1 MKINGIESMSSDQL
15 RFELQRGARI
25 VCYNYCV
32 SLLVIT
38 FRRSSDAY
46 FIPARGKRR
55 RQGTALEPAH
65 SGYGMVGNPVGTDLL
80 GAIAGSEFQGRERSH
95 SKFQCGHDPAR
106 FGARRRPQTLK

>member
-46 FIPARGKRR
+46 FIPPGENAVAKGLPWSLLTWLWVGGESRG
-55 RQGTALEPAH
+55 
-65 SGYGMVGNPVGTDLL
+65 
-80 GAIAGSEFQGRERSH
+80 GRSSR
-95 SKFQCGHDPAR
+95 CNR
-106 FGARRRPQTLK
+106 W